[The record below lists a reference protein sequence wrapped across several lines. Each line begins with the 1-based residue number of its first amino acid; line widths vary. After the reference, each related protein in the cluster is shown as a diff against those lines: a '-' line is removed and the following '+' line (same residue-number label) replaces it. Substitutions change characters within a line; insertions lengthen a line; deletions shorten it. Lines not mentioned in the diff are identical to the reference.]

1 MAAAGKLVRG
11 RRWSE
16 RLHTIRLRLLL
27 PVAVASIGLLALGSV
42 QVITTADV
50 AGDAGDAVAASA
62 AATATVRLAYHLEQE
77 IAEGDALRQR
87 GGGAGA
93 SLLTA
98 AREQTDGALADF
110 NRASRAAMRDAPAL
124 RALLDEADKQVVL
137 LPKVRAAADRL
148 AAGQLAETT
157 YEDLDHSL
165 LAVADA
171 VPELITDAELAS
183 SARAVAAL
191 ASAEHL
197 AAEERDLLRGVF
209 RRGAYQPGEL
219 ATLAGLNGAENER
232 LGEFS
237 RYATPA
243 QRSSYT
249 ALLSGGDVTNA
260 AHMISAALASGR
272 QPNALQVDPDAWY
285 TAQSNTLLRL
295 HLLEVGISGDLDHS
309 ARSDQAIARAK
320 SIVTGVSTVGL
331 VALAFGTA
339 LVLAIRTSRRLRA
352 LRRTALAVAGEELPG
367 TVAAMTQAED
377 LRSVQATMDAA
388 AVEAD
393 SLVVAGTDE
402 IAEVG
407 AALTAVHHQAVHLA
421 AEQAGL
427 RLDVAAL
434 FIALSRRSQTLIQ
447 RQSRL
452 LVDFQRTET
461 DPEALLRLAA
471 LDQLA
476 ARMRRNEENLLVLAG
491 GEPGR
496 RVLTSVPL
504 VDVLR
509 AAAAEI
515 EESSRVE
522 AAGMAEVGVAAH
534 AVRDVIHLLAEL
546 MENAAMFSPPNSRIR
561 VSARQSVDSV
571 TVSIF
576 DEGIG
581 MPVWQVAELNT
592 RLARPTMLTSE
603 LAGTMGLLVVG
614 RLAARHSIIVELR
627 SSTPGG
633 TVALIALPNSVLAPA
648 LAASGLVNALLHPAG
663 TPAAPAVQAAPFA
676 APLPDSVQQADGAAV
691 DRAAAREPRTSA
703 PSIGSGQA
711 RSGVEPDRTRPGQE
725 PDRAG
730 AQQGAALPKRQTGS
744 PNRSTVGT
752 AEVVVPPPERRAT
765 PDPNTV
771 RARLSGLAHGL
782 AAGDRRAGPA
792 DDRPGRNGTNP
803 QEGS

>member
-1 MAAAGKLVRG
+1 MAAAGKLAESRRG
-11 RRWSE
+11 GKG
-16 RLHTIRLRLLL
+16 LHTIRLRLLL

-42 QVITTADV
+42 QVLSATQV
-50 AGDAGDAVAASA
+50 AGDAGDAAAASA
-62 AATATVRLAYHLEQE
+62 AATATVRLVYELGQE

-93 SLLTA
+93 SLLTT
-98 AREQTDGALADF
+98 ARDQTD
-110 NRASRAAMRDAPAL
+110 RAVAEFDRAGRVAIRDAPGL
-124 RALLDEADKQVVL
+124 RALLDAADKQVAL

-148 AAGQLAETT
+148 TADQLSQTT
-157 YEDLDHSL
+157 YEDLNHSL

-171 VPELITDAELAS
+171 VPELMTDVDLAS
-183 SARAVAAL
+183 SARAVAAI
-191 ASAEHL
+191 ANAEHL

-209 RRGAYQPGEL
+209 RRGAYLSGEL
-219 ATLAGLNGAENER
+219 AALASLSGANNER
-232 LGEFS
+232 LAEFN

-243 QRSSYT
+243 QRATYT
-249 ALLSGGDVTNA
+249 SLISGGDVTTA

-272 QPNALQVDPDAWY
+272 QPNALKVDPDAWY
-285 TAQSNTLLRL
+285 TAQSNTLRRM
-295 HLLEVGISGDLDHS
+295 HLLEVDISRSLDHA
-309 ARSDQAIARAK
+309 ARSDQAMAQAK
-320 SIVTGVSTVGL
+320 AAVTGISTVGL
-331 VALAFGTA
+331 VLLAFGTA
-339 LVLAIRTSRRLRA
+339 LFLAIRTSRRLRA
-352 LRRTALAVAGEELPG
+352 LRRAALAVAGEELPG
-367 TVAAMTQAED
+367 TIAAMTQAED
-377 LRSVQATMDAA
+377 LRSVQAVMDSAA
-388 AVEAD
+388 AEAD
-393 SLVVAGTDE
+393 SLVVAGSDE
-402 IAEVG
+402 VAEVG
-407 AALTAVHHQAVHLA
+407 AALTAVHHQALRLA

-434 FIALSRRSQTLIQ
+434 FAALSRRGQTLIQ

-452 LVDFQRTET
+452 LAEFQRTET
-461 DPEALLRLAA
+461 DPEALLRLSA

-496 RVLTSVPL
+496 RVMTSVPL

-509 AAAAEI
+509 AAASEI

-522 AAGMAEVGVAAH
+522 AAGMTDVGVAAH

-561 VSARQSVDSV
+561 VSARRSVDSV

-614 RLAARHSIIVELR
+614 RLAARYGIIVELR

-648 LAASGLVNALLHPAG
+648 LAASGLVNALLHPPG
-663 TPAAPAVQAAPFA
+663 SRAVPEAPFA
-676 APLPDSVQQADGAAV
+676 APLPESVQQPDGAPAEV
-691 DRAAAREPRTSA
+691 PAAPDPRPPASSIEPGR
-703 PSIGSGQA
+703 P
-711 RSGVEPDRTRPGQE
+711 RPGQE
-725 PDRAG
+725 PGGTG
-730 AQQGAALPKRQTGS
+730 AQQQGDALPRRQTGS
-744 PNRSTVGT
+744 GRRSAVAT
-752 AEVVVPPPERRAT
+752 ADVVVPPPERRAT

-782 AAGDRRAGPA
+782 SAGDRRAGPA
-792 DDRPGRNGTNP
+792 DDRQGRNGKNP